1 MEYYL
6 VKHQERAGHAPTSP
20 TEARD
25 NAYGGFSLRGLD
37 AATDGRKGMNQ
48 MLKKKEPILFK
59 GRLGWITVLCEKCG
73 IAYDVRDARNLLTP
87 PPRWIGLRKV
97 NFDCPMGHHCEAIQ
111 IWNSHD
117 NVWNIYDDDFLKAC
131 GIEAPP

>member
-1 MEYYL
+1 MAYDL

-48 MLKKKEPILFK
+48 MLKKKEPNLFK
-59 GRLGWITVLCEKCG
+59 GGLGWITV
-73 IAYDVRDARNLLTP
+73 
-87 PPRWIGLRKV
+87 
-97 NFDCPMGHHCEAIQ
+97 
-111 IWNSHD
+111 
-117 NVWNIYDDDFLKAC
+117 FLSSRLPC
-131 GIEAPP
+131 SLPVSAPDSALQ